1 MFLLGMGLASV
12 AFGLLLADFT
22 KFKLIQVVQGA
33 AVVTLLLNLVAIWRQ
48 EKLRPV
54 KNKNIYKTEATFIP
68 IMRLF
73 LRSQGGRSLL
83 LAVFFGTLGLS
94 MQDILLEPYG
104 GEILG
109 LSVAA
114 TTNLTAIWVV
124 GALGGLFISS
134 RSLKRKTGGPIKSI
148 VFALF
153 VAIGGLCSVIM
164 SDPMNL
170 TSLYYFGSFL
180 IGLGTGL
187 FAVSTLIIAMTIPI
201 SKGTGRGLVL
211 GSWGAAQATA
221 AGLGIGLGGIL
232 NDISKSIVGS
242 EGYNL
247 IVSSNPAFSYLV
259 VYHLEIFLLFLT
271 LAFLG
276 PLSQYLSSL
285 KLDSKGLGKFGL
297 SEMPT

>member
-1 MFLLGMGLASV
+1 
-12 AFGLLLADFT
+12 
-22 KFKLIQVVQGA
+22 
-33 AVVTLLLNLVAIWRQ
+33 
-48 EKLRPV
+48 
-54 KNKNIYKTEATFIP
+54 
-68 IMRLF
+68 MR
-73 LRSQGGRSLL
+73 
-83 LAVFFGTLGLS
+83 
-94 MQDILLEPYG
+94 
-104 GEILG
+104 
-109 LSVAA
+109 
-114 TTNLTAIWVV
+114 
-124 GALGGLFISS
+124 
-134 RSLKRKTGGPIKSI
+134 SI

-153 VAIGGLCSVIM
+153 IAIGGLCLVIM

-170 TSLYYFGSFL
+170 ASLYSSGSFL

-232 NDISKSIVGS
+232 NDISKSMVGS
-242 EGYNL
+242 EGLNL
-247 IVSSNPAFSYLV
+247 IASSNPAFSYLV

-285 KLDSKGLGKFGL
+285 KLDRKKLGKFGF

>member
-1 MFLLGMGLASV
+1 
-12 AFGLLLADFT
+12 
-22 KFKLIQVVQGA
+22 
-33 AVVTLLLNLVAIWRQ
+33 
-48 EKLRPV
+48 
-54 KNKNIYKTEATFIP
+54 
-68 IMRLF
+68 
-73 LRSQGGRSLL
+73 
-83 LAVFFGTLGLS
+83 

-114 TTNLTAIWVV
+114 TTNLTAIWVI
-124 GALGGLFISS
+124 GALVGLFIAS
-134 RSLKRKTGGPIKSI
+134 RSLKRKKGGPIRSI

-153 VAIGGLCSVIM
+153 IAIGGLCLIIM

-170 TSLYYFGSFL
+170 VSLYYFGSFL

-201 SKGTGRGLVL
+201 SKGAGRGLVL

-232 NDISKSIVGS
+232 NDISNSIIGS
-242 EGYNL
+242 ESYNL
-247 IVSSNPAFSYLV
+247 IVSANPAFSYLV

-271 LAFLG
+271 LVFLG

-285 KLDSKGLGKFGL
+285 KLDRKEFEKFGF

>member
-1 MFLLGMGLASV
+1 M
-12 AFGLLLADFT
+12 
-22 KFKLIQVVQGA
+22 
-33 AVVTLLLNLVAIWRQ
+33 
-48 EKLRPV
+48 
-54 KNKNIYKTEATFIP
+54 
-68 IMRLF
+68 
-73 LRSQGGRSLL
+73 
-83 LAVFFGTLGLS
+83 
-94 MQDILLEPYG
+94 LEPYG

-114 TTNLTAIWVV
+114 TTNLTAIWVA

-153 VAIGGLCSVIM
+153 VAIGGFCSVIM

-242 EGYNL
+242 EGFNL

>member
-1 MFLLGMGLASV
+1 
-12 AFGLLLADFT
+12 
-22 KFKLIQVVQGA
+22 
-33 AVVTLLLNLVAIWRQ
+33 
-48 EKLRPV
+48 
-54 KNKNIYKTEATFIP
+54 
-68 IMRLF
+68 
-73 LRSQGGRSLL
+73 
-83 LAVFFGTLGLS
+83 
-94 MQDILLEPYG
+94 
-104 GEILG
+104 
-109 LSVAA
+109 
-114 TTNLTAIWVV
+114 
-124 GALGGLFISS
+124 
-134 RSLKRKTGGPIKSI
+134 
-148 VFALF
+148 
-153 VAIGGLCSVIM
+153 M

>member
-1 MFLLGMGLASV
+1 
-12 AFGLLLADFT
+12 
-22 KFKLIQVVQGA
+22 
-33 AVVTLLLNLVAIWRQ
+33 
-48 EKLRPV
+48 
-54 KNKNIYKTEATFIP
+54 
-68 IMRLF
+68 MR
-73 LRSQGGRSLL
+73 
-83 LAVFFGTLGLS
+83 
-94 MQDILLEPYG
+94 
-104 GEILG
+104 
-109 LSVAA
+109 
-114 TTNLTAIWVV
+114 
-124 GALGGLFISS
+124 
-134 RSLKRKTGGPIKSI
+134 SI

-153 VAIGGLCSVIM
+153 VAIGGLCSVIL
-164 SDPMNL
+164 SDPMDL
-170 TSLYYFGSFL
+170 ALLYFFGSFL

-232 NDISKSIVGS
+232 NDISESIFGA
-242 EGYNL
+242 EGLNL
-247 IVSSNPAFSYLV
+247 VVSSNPAFSYLV